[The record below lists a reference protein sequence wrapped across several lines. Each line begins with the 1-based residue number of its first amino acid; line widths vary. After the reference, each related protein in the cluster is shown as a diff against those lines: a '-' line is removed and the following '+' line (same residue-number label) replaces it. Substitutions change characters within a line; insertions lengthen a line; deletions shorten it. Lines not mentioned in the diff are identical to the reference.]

1 MIIPA
6 RDEEGCITHTVEDV
20 HAELAARS
28 IPHEIVV
35 VDDASQDNTWK
46 LLEELAA
53 RLPALHPVRNPGP
66 HGIGCAITFGFS
78 RMRGDAAIIMMA
90 DESDDPKDVP
100 EFWRR
105 LNLGHDAVFGS
116 RFIRGG
122 GVVDY
127 PTHKLVLNRMFN
139 AFIRFLF
146 RHGFNDTTNAFKAYR
161 RTTIEGLK
169 PILSPH
175 FNLLVELP
183 LKTVIRGFSWDVM
196 PITWKNRRTGVAKL
210 KIREM
215 GSRYLFIVLY
225 CWLEKFFSR
234 GDYRKKAD
242 GTECAR
248 NEQANPATAE
258 MNKPR

>member
-1 MIIPA
+1 MVSPPPNASSPGLQLLSVIIPA
-6 RDEEGCITHTVEDV
+6 RDEEGCITSTVEDL
-20 HAELAARS
+20 HAELSARG

-35 VDDASQDNTWK
+35 VDDGSTDTTWK
-46 LLEELAA
+46 LLTELS
-53 RLPALHPVRNPGP
+53 RRVSVLRPVQNPGP
-66 HGIGCAITFGFS
+66 HGIGCAITYGFS
-78 RMRGDAAIIMMA
+78 RMSGDAAIIMMA
-90 DESDDPKDVP
+90 DESDDPREIP

-105 LNLGHDAVFGS
+105 LNLGFDAVFGS

-127 PTHKLVLNRMFN
+127 PKHKLALNRIFN

-161 RTTIEGLK
+161 RATIEGLK

-183 LKTVIRGFSWDVM
+183 LKTVIRGYSWDVM

-234 GDYRKKAD
+234 GDYRKK
-242 GTECAR
+242 EH
-248 NEQANPATAE
+248 
-258 MNKPR
+258 